1 MQLKEKH
8 KKKQTTANTKLE
20 DKSSKRHK
28 KTNRY
33 KIQTHKDAEKYHKRH
48 RNNFTWTHTRM
59 YSVHK
64 C

>member
-1 MQLKEKH
+1 MQMKKKH

-33 KIQTHKDAEKYHKRH
+33 KIQTHKDAEKYHT
-48 RNNFTWTHTRM
+48 FTWTHTRL
-59 YSVHK
+59 YSV
-64 C
+64 CY